1 MLKVGSFC
9 IIGMRATLK
18 LGSFCIFGVVGVSP
32 TSVGV
37 KYRGGRPAA
46 RVVFIG
52 FVSHFSRVDR
62 VVVGVDWVRF
72 AHLGV
77 WPGCKLGSF
86 RIFGPPQVRRSGNWV
101 RFA

>member
-1 MLKVGSFC
+1 MY
-9 IIGMRATLK
+9 
-18 LGSFCIFGVVGVSP
+18 LGRGLSP

-46 RVVFIG
+46 CVVFIGFVSHFLGFHRSGAGQIG

-72 AHLGV
+72 A
-77 WPGCKLGSF
+77 
-86 RIFGPPQVRRSGNWV
+86 
-101 RFA
+101 